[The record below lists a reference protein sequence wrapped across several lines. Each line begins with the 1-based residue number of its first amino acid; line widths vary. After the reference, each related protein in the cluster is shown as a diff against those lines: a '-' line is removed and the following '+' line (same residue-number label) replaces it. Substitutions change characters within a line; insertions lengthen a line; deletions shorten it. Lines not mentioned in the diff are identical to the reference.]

1 MGIALIVE
9 PSTDQLK
16 ALVSKVKGEVK
27 PVKLD
32 PRHQP
37 GDPRAM
43 RGIPLVGAVG
53 GCIQGTR
60 PGDDLGRLL
69 RDEKFLSRRRKVKRV
84 EPT

>member
-1 MGIALIVE
+1 MGVALIAE

-27 PVKLD
+27 PVKVD

-37 GDPRAM
+37 GDPVAM
-43 RGIPLVGAVG
+43 RGIPLVGGVG
-53 GCIQGTR
+53 GAIGGTR

-69 RDEKFLSRRRKVKRV
+69 RDEKFLSRRRKVRK
-84 EPT
+84 PALP